1 MHINHWGLRGLLAAV
16 AALAALLS
24 APQGRASDQLT
35 NDDLKAIAA
44 KYGGV
49 YEDPAIAKYVTEL
62 GNKLVATT
70 SMASEKFTFTVLNTP
85 IVNAFALPG
94 GYVFVTRGV
103 LALANNEAEL
113 AGVLG
118 HEIGHVTARHV
129 EARVARDEITTL
141 AARLA
146 RVFGEQLGNAKIGA
160 YTGELA
166 SVSQLYYIRRYSREQ
181 EFQADQ
187 LGTET
192 LARAGY
198 DPHAMASF
206 LTSLGAWTR
215 LGNRMAGRPDDYS
228 DFSMFA
234 DHPRTPDRVDRAVSE
249 AAGLNG
255 RSLDRDGYLAR
266 IEGLMFD
273 DDPALGVLRGRTF
286 AHPILRLA
294 FDLPEGFEVEN
305 GEDAVLAENDD
316 HAGMIFDRASET
328 FDGSAED
335 YISKVWAP
343 KITSRPQHLEINGM
357 PAAAVSG
364 QLAKRDGTQQRV
376 RLVAIRYDAR
386 TIYRFLFLIPDKSV
400 EKYERELDQVARSF
414 RRLTA
419 EQAAAFKPYRVR
431 VVTVAPG
438 DTAASLAARYPY
450 RSFQRDRFLVLNA
463 LGPDAQLTPSQKVKL
478 IVE

>member
-1 MHINHWGLRGLLAAV
+1 MKNWGRKWLMLAA
-16 AALAALLS
+16 AMLAALIS
-24 APQGRASDQLT
+24 AHETRASDVLT
-35 NDDLKAIAA
+35 TDDFKSIAA
-44 KYGGV
+44 KFGGV
-49 YEDPAIAKYVTEL
+49 YGDPAISKYVTEL
-62 GNKLVATT
+62 GNKLAATT
-70 SMASEKFTFTVLNTP
+70 PMAGQKFTFTVLNSP
-85 IVNAFALPG
+85 IVNAFAMPG

-113 AGVLG
+113 AGVMG
-118 HEIGHVTARHV
+118 HEIGHITGHHV

-141 AARLA
+141 GARLA
-146 RVFGEQLGNAKIGA
+146 QVFGAQLGNAKIGA
-160 YTGELA
+160 YTSEVANVG
-166 SVSQLYYIRRYSREQ
+166 QLYYIRRYSREQ

-187 LGTET
+187 VGTET

-206 LTSLGAWTR
+206 LASLGAWTR
-215 LGNRMAGRPDDYS
+215 LGNRMAGRPEDYN

-234 DHPRTPDRVDRAVSE
+234 DHPRTPDRVDRAVAE

-255 RSLDRDGYLAR
+255 QTLDRDGYLAH

-273 DDPALGVLRGRTF
+273 DDPALGVLRGRTY
-286 AHPILRLA
+286 AHPALRLA

-316 HAGMIFDRASET
+316 HAGMIFDRATET
-328 FDGSAED
+328 FDGSPED

-343 KITSRPQHLEINGM
+343 KITSRPQHLDIDGM

-364 QLAKRDGTQQRV
+364 QLTKRDGTQQRV
-376 RLVAIRYDAR
+376 RLFAIRYDAK
-386 TIYRFLFLIPDKSV
+386 TIYRFLFLIPDSGV
-400 EKYERELDQVARSF
+400 EKYEHEFDQVARSF
-414 RRLTA
+414 RRLTP
-419 EQAAAFKPYRVR
+419 EQAAVFKPYRVR

-438 DTAASLAARYPY
+438 DTLASLAARFPY
-450 RSFQRDRFLVLNA
+450 RSFQRVRFLVLNA
-463 LGPDAQLTPSQKVKL
+463 LAPDAQLTPGQKVKL

>member
-1 MHINHWGLRGLLAAV
+1 MKDWGRRWLLAAV
-16 AALAALLS
+16 AALAALMA
-24 APQGRASDQLT
+24 APQTRASDELT
-35 NDDLKAIAA
+35 NDDFKAIAA
-44 KYGGV
+44 KFGGV
-49 YEDPAIAKYVTEL
+49 YADPAIAKYVTEL

-70 SMASEKFTFTVLNTP
+70 PMAGQKFTFTVLNSP

-113 AGVLG
+113 AGVMG

-129 EARVARDEITTL
+129 EARVARDEITSL
-141 AARLA
+141 GARLA
-146 RVFGEQLGNAKIGA
+146 QVFGAQLGNAKIGA

-166 SVSQLYYIRRYSREQ
+166 GVSQLFYIRRYSREQ

-206 LTSLGAWTR
+206 LASLGAWTR
-215 LGNRMAGRPDDYS
+215 LGNRMAGRPEDYN

-234 DHPRTPDRVDRAVSE
+234 DHPRTPDRVDRAVAE

-255 RSLDRDGYLAR
+255 RTLDRDGYLAR

-273 DDPALGVLRGRTF
+273 DDPALGVLRGTTF
-286 AHPILRLA
+286 AHPALRLA

-316 HAGMIFDRASET
+316 HAGMIFDRSTET
-328 FDGSAED
+328 FDGSPED
-335 YISKVWAP
+335 YVSKVWAP
-343 KITSRPQHLEINGM
+343 KITARPQHLDINGM

-364 QLAKRDGTQQRV
+364 QLTKRDGTVQKV
-376 RLVAIRYDAR
+376 RLVAIRYDAS
-386 TIYRFLFLIPDKSV
+386 TIYRFLFLIPDAGV
-400 EKYERELDQVARSF
+400 EKYEQAFDRVARSF
-414 RRLTA
+414 RRLTP
-419 EQAAAFKPYRVR
+419 EQAAVFKPYRVR

-438 DTAASLAARYPY
+438 DTVASLAARYPY

-463 LGPDAQLTPSQKVKL
+463 LGPDAQLTPGQKVKL